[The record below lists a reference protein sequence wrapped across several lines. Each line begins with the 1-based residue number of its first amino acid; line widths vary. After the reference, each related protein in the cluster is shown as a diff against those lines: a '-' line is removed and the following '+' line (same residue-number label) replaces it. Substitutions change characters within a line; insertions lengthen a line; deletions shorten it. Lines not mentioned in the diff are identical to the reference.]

1 MYSLLLATHT
11 ACALLTIS
19 GFMLRGYW
27 MLQGSPLLRHR
38 ITRVAPHVVD
48 ALFLASGIA
57 LIVARQIAV
66 LQSGWLLAKFAALLL
81 YVALGMIAL
90 RFGRSR
96 ETRLTALIAA
106 IAVFAYIVGVALS
119 KSPASWLAY
128 LAR

>member
-119 KSPASWLAY
+119 KSTASWLAY